1 MLRFCLRALTA
12 LAVTFGVADA
22 HAEKIPVER
31 ADDLPR
37 HTYTIDGAAVDLL
50 EDRDLL
56 LELAREVAADLRSDL
71 EAYAIE
77 DATTLKNYHGA
88 LGTVAL
94 VEGRYDDYRE
104 HLAKVRELETKEAQ
118 RLLAGLTALAWI
130 DAIQQPERE
139 FEEAYED
146 ALRDRV
152 NALPYEVVEA
162 DLKQRKGMMEIVN
175 RTLLEGMVQAQI
187 QPQIDRSDG
196 VLTKNLALG
205 LVQQGFAVHM
215 MLPHKDVIA
224 RVYAEYLD
232 AHAVE
237 KQDIWQARSVDLS
250 GRDDLTEVVIGVWDS
265 GVDESIFAE
274 LDQIW
279 TNPGEVAGDG
289 ADDDGNGYV
298 DDVHGIYFD
307 TEARIATEPLYPVG
321 EIDDPRRLQ
330 RQMKG
335 LRDVQMSI
343 DSPEADALKERID
356 ELGPDEVEP
365 FMEAINAYGNHS
377 HGTHVAGIAAEG
389 NPAARIM
396 NARLSFDHE
405 MIPPKPTRERTE
417 RWADSY
423 RAVVAY
429 FRDHGVRVVN
439 MSWGGS
445 VADIEAA
452 LAAHNDP
459 ADPEERKALAR
470 EYFEIGKQALTE
482 AMAGAPDVL
491 FCVAAG
497 NSDNDNVFEE
507 FVPSSIELPNI
518 ITVGAV
524 DQAGEETSFTTFGKV
539 DVYAS
544 GFDVDSYVPG
554 GDRLALNGTS
564 MASPNVANLAAKIL
578 AIRPDLDPVT
588 VKQLIVDTADV
599 IMAGDREVRRIHPE
613 DAIAAL
619 DELPTSSR
627 R

>member
-1 MLRFCLRALTA
+1 M
-12 LAVTFGVADA
+12 
-22 HAEKIPVER
+22 
-31 ADDLPR
+31 
-37 HTYTIDGAAVDLL
+37 
-50 EDRDLL
+50 
-56 LELAREVAADLRSDL
+56 
-71 EAYAIE
+71 
-77 DATTLKNYHGA
+77 
-88 LGTVAL
+88 
-94 VEGRYDDYRE
+94 
-104 HLAKVRELETKEAQ
+104 
-118 RLLAGLTALAWI
+118 
-130 DAIQQPERE
+130 
-139 FEEAYED
+139 
-146 ALRDRV
+146 
-152 NALPYEVVEA
+152 
-162 DLKQRKGMMEIVN
+162 
-175 RTLLEGMVQAQI
+175 
-187 QPQIDRSDG
+187 
-196 VLTKNLALG
+196 
-205 LVQQGFAVHM
+205 
-215 MLPHKDVIA
+215 
-224 RVYAEYLD
+224 
-232 AHAVE
+232 
-237 KQDIWQARSVDLS
+237 
-250 GRDDLTEVVIGVWDS
+250 
-265 GVDESIFAE
+265 
-274 LDQIW
+274 
-279 TNPGEVAGDG
+279 
-289 ADDDGNGYV
+289 

-307 TEARIATEPLYPVG
+307 TEARIASEPLYPVG

-405 MIPPKPTRERTE
+405 MIPPKPTRERIE

-429 FRDHGVRVVN
+429 FRDNGVRVVN

-482 AMAGAPDVL
+482 AMADAPDVL

-518 ITVGAV
+518 MTVGAV

-599 IMAGDREVRRIHPE
+599 VMAGDREVRRIHPK

-619 DELPTSSR
+619 DEMPTSSKR
-627 R
+627 